1 VIEDVLMVEDELV
14 VVVLVLEGE
23 DMVVDEEVMAEFPV

>member
-1 VIEDVLMVEDELV
+1 MIEDVLMVEDELV